1 MTSLRSTDFTIFPEE
16 IDKIFLDLVGK
27 TDTRSAQRDVLPVD
41 KLMDAI
47 YDAVK
52 AVMIYMMERG
62 LKNSR
67 RFIVDMLAARD
78 TDKDGFLEYQ
88 QFEDMLVEDLQVNFG
103 QNLFDKIIIQE
114 FMDPGKR
121 HNKIKNDII
130 KMYLGEGEV
139 TSIMDMVPQQE
150 NWHLKN

>member
-41 KLMDAI
+41 KLMNAI